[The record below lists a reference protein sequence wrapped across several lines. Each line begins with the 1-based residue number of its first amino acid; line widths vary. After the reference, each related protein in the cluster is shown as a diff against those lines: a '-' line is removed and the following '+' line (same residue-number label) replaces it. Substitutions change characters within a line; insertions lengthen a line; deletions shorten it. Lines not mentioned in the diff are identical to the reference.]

1 MWRAYSTTEA
11 SFLQDSSSENVT
23 ERAPVSGPQIKKTH
37 THIHTKQWK
46 WKLSRI
52 TDCSLLTE
60 WKNYIKIQKQT
71 QLERDSLLHNRSLGE
86 ASNPTKKKRSTGNFS
101 PLVERK
107 NWPKSQTF
115 RFTLRGPK
123 PSRRYCTSSHYGN
136 RVVTSVGRVSQI
148 PPGIRV
154 RTPEGIS
161 LSDTLPE
168 NRITCFHLCE
178 NRMVIT
184 S

>member
-1 MWRAYSTTEA
+1 MEMKTFPDYR
-11 SFLQDSSSENVT
+11 LQFANRVKEL
-23 ERAPVSGPQIKKTH
+23 H
-37 THIHTKQWK
+37 T
-46 WKLSRI
+46 
-52 TDCSLLTE
+52 
-60 WKNYIKIQKQT
+60 IQKQT

-123 PSRRYCTSSHYGN
+123 PSRHYCTSSHYGN

-148 PPGIRV
+148 PPGIIRASESE
-154 RTPEGIS
+154 PPQGIS
-161 LSDTLPE
+161 LTDTLPE